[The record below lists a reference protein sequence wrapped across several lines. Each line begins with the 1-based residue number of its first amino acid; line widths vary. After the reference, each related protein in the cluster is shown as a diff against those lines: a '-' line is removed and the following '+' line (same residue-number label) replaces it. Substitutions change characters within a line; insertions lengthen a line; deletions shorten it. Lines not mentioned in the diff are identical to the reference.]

1 MIPWYVKIP
10 AKVVLSRLPVSGKAW
25 QKLHLF
31 RAGGMDSDQYARSIF
46 DKHFGATGFSDLNNK
61 TVLEIGPGNGLLT
74 GKYANELGATKTWL
88 IDSEPIAD
96 VEPLPNTVY
105 LTQGLRSFREVPDAS
120 VDFLFSNAVLE
131 HIRLKEFV
139 PLVIE
144 MKRILKPRGI
154 GSHQI
159 DFRDHLQ
166 YALNNLRFSERIWE
180 SDFMAKSGF
189 YTNRIPWV
197 RMQALL
203 QEHFTVL
210 IKDRN
215 FWPAIPTAQNKM
227 APEFRAMPEQ
237 DLMTLDCHAIITS
250 RSAI

>member
-46 DKHFGATGFSDLNNK
+46 DKHFGATGFSDLSNK

-74 GKYANELGATKTWL
+74 GKYANELGAEKTWL

-96 VEPLPNTVY
+96 VEPFPNTVY
-105 LTQGLRSFREVPDAS
+105 LTEGLKSFREVPDAS

-139 PLVIE
+139 PLLLE
-144 MKRILKPRGI
+144 MKRVLKPQGI

-166 YALNNLRFSERIWE
+166 YALNNLRFSEHIWE

-189 YTNRIPWV
+189 YTNRIPWSK
-197 RMQALL
+197 MQTLMEA
-203 QEHFTVL
+203 HFAVF
-210 IKDRN
+210 IKNRTS
-215 FWPAIPTAQNKM
+215 WPSLPTAQNKM
-227 APEFRAMPEQ
+227 SSPFRTMPEQ
-237 DLMTLDCHAIITS
+237 DLMTLDCHAVIKS
-250 RSAI
+250 RSAP

>member
-10 AKVVLSRLPVSGKAW
+10 AKIVLSRLPVSGKAW

-31 RAGGMDSDQYARSIF
+31 RAGGMDSEMYARSVF
-46 DKHFGATGFSDLNNK
+46 DKHFGATGLSDLSNK
-61 TVLEIGPGNGLLT
+61 TVLEIGPGNGLFT

-96 VEPLPNTVY
+96 VELFPNTVY
-105 LTQGLRSFREVPDAS
+105 LTEGLRSFRQIPDAS

-131 HIRLKEFV
+131 HIRLKEFL
-139 PLVIE
+139 PLVME
-144 MKRILKPRGI
+144 MKRVLKPNGI

-189 YTNRIPWV
+189 YTNRIPWAK
-197 RMQALL
+197 MQAML
-203 QEHFTVL
+203 QDHFVVS
-210 IKDRN
+210 IKHCN
-215 FWPAIPTAQNKM
+215 FWPSLPTAQKKM
-227 APEFRAMPEQ
+227 SPQFRSMPQQ
-237 DLMTLDCHAIITS
+237 DLMTLDCHVVLTTQPVI
-250 RSAI
+250 

>member
-10 AKVVLSRLPVSGKAW
+10 AKAVLSRLPVSSKAW

-31 RAGGMDSDQYARSIF
+31 RAGGMDSNQYARSIF

-74 GKYANELGATKTWL
+74 GKYANELGAAKTWL
-88 IDSEPIAD
+88 IDSESIAD
-96 VEPLPNTVY
+96 VEPFPNTVY
-105 LTQGLRSFREVPDAS
+105 LTEGLKSFREVPDGS
-120 VDFLFSNAVLE
+120 VDFRFSNAVLE

-139 PLVIE
+139 PLVME
-144 MKRILKPRGI
+144 MRRVLKPEGI

-189 YTNRIPWV
+189 YTNRIPWSKMRPILEQHFAV
-197 RMQALL
+197 FVIDKHTWPSLPTPRAKMSAPFNAMADQELL
-203 QEHFTVL
+203 
-210 IKDRN
+210 
-215 FWPAIPTAQNKM
+215 
-227 APEFRAMPEQ
+227 
-237 DLMTLDCHAIITS
+237 TLDCHAICQYKN
-250 RSAI
+250 

>member
-25 QKLHLF
+25 QKLQLF
-31 RAGGMDSDQYARSIF
+31 RAGGMDNDEYARSIF
-46 DKHFGATGFSDLNNK
+46 YTHFDATGFSDLNNL

-74 GKYANELGATKTWL
+74 GKYANELGAAKTWL

-96 VEPLPNTVY
+96 VEPFPNTVY
-105 LTQGLRSFREVPDAS
+105 LTEGLNSFREVPDAS

-131 HIRLKEFV
+131 HIRLKEFL
-139 PLVIE
+139 PLVME
-144 MKRILKPRGI
+144 MKRVLKPEGVA
-154 GSHQI
+154 SHQI

-189 YTNRIPWV
+189 YTNRIPWAK
-197 RMQALL
+197 MQALL
-203 QEHFTVL
+203 QEDFAVS
-210 IKDRN
+210 IKHRN
-215 FWPAIPTAQNKM
+215 CWPKLPTAQNKM
-227 APEFRAMPEQ
+227 SSQFKAMPEQ
-237 DLMTLDCHAIITS
+237 DLMTLDCHAILTK
-250 RSAI
+250 RFAI

>member
-46 DKHFGATGFSDLNNK
+46 DKHFDATGFSDLSNK

-74 GKYANELGATKTWL
+74 GKYANELGAAKTWL

-96 VEPLPNTVY
+96 VEPFPNTVY
-105 LTQGLRSFREVPDAS
+105 LTEGLKSFREVPDAS

-139 PLVIE
+139 PLVME
-144 MKRILKPRGI
+144 MKRVLKPEGI
-154 GSHQI
+154 ASHQI

-166 YALNNLRFSERIWE
+166 YALNNLRFSERVWE
-180 SDFMAKSGF
+180 SEFMAKSVFIQTGF
-189 YTNRIPWV
+189 PGPKCKRCLKNILWCPLSTVTSGRLYPQHKIKCHRHSGQCLNRI
-197 RMQALL
+197 
-203 QEHFTVL
+203 
-210 IKDRN
+210 
-215 FWPAIPTAQNKM
+215 
-227 APEFRAMPEQ
+227 
-237 DLMTLDCHAIITS
+237 
-250 RSAI
+250 